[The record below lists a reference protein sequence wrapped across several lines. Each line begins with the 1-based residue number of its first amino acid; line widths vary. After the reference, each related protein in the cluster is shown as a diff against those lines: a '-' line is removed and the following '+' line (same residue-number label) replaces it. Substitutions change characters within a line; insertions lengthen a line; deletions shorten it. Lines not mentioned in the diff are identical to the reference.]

1 MTSSPATCSSCASID
16 FWGELD
22 ADVLRL
28 LVERPDGLSPAEIG
42 DKIGVSEDGVRSIVA
57 MLSQQ
62 GKVRMHGGLANGT
75 QA

>member
-1 MTSSPATCSSCASID
+1 MTLSPATGSSCASFD

-22 ADVLRL
+22 GDVLRL
-28 LVERPDGLSPAEIG
+28 LVERPEGLSPAEIG

-57 MLSQQ
+57 MLTQQ

-75 QA
+75 EA